1 MKKSFVF
8 LLILNISVI
17 ISSEPMEHMDH
28 MDHMDHMKNHSAKM
42 HGPIGIM
49 GDHLLNKGK
58 SMISIRYMKMSMDQN
73 YLGTNKIS
81 DQHIL
86 ELPNPTGMPRNLSVV
101 PQDMD
106 MDMVMLGGM
115 YAPSDYITLMGMIML
130 EQKSMDLKSYK
141 PMMSRDIVG
150 DFSTKS
156 SGLSSI
162 SMSLLFK
169 ILDREGS
176 KFHAQLG
183 LENSSGKNDLKDNV
197 LTPMG
202 TINEMILPYGMQ
214 LADKSYT
221 LLSALTYS
229 KTFDIWKFGLSLI
242 HI

>member
-17 ISSEPMEHMDH
+17 ISSEP
-28 MDHMDHMKNHSAKM
+28 MDHMKNHSAKM

-73 YLGTNKIS
+73 HLGTNKIS

-106 MDMVMLGGM
+106 MD
-115 YAPSDYITLMGMIML
+115 
-130 EQKSMDLKSYK
+130 
-141 PMMSRDIVG
+141 
-150 DFSTKS
+150 
-156 SGLSSI
+156 
-162 SMSLLFK
+162 
-169 ILDREGS
+169 
-176 KFHAQLG
+176 
-183 LENSSGKNDLKDNV
+183 
-197 LTPMG
+197 
-202 TINEMILPYGMQ
+202 
-214 LADKSYT
+214 
-221 LLSALTYS
+221 
-229 KTFDIWKFGLSLI
+229 LSLI